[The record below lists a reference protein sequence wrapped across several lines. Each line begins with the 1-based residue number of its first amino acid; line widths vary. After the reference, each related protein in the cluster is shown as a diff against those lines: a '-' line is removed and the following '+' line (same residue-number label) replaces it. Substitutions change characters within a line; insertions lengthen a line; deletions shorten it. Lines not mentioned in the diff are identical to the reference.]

1 MSKAPKVVTRTGIPR
16 VAFGCAAMLATLALS
31 AGSSM
36 ATTVALTT
44 APNLPTLTGVT
55 LNGQSQSTFTIWSN
69 AMKITSSGTNNGW
82 NLTVNGNSAVGKSA
96 VFKQYCPNATC
107 GSDSGPAYVS
117 GGQTLAANS
126 LTLSSTGASFT
137 GQNGTTGTAP
147 TLQCA
152 SACNVDSASAVKI
165 ASAAAGTGM
174 GTWASTGWGGSSL
187 ALSTPSTLKTLQSN
201 EVYRVDLVWTI
212 NSGP

>member
-16 VAFGCAAMLATLALS
+16 VAFGCGAMLATLALT

-44 APNLPTLTGVT
+44 APNIPTLTGVT
-55 LNGQSQSTFTIWSN
+55 LNGQSQSTSTIWSN

-107 GSDSGPAYVS
+107 GTDSGPAYITGGFTLPAGSLTMNTSGASWTSAAPRPAYQCSVTPFCKIDQTTATKVVS
-117 GGQTLAANS
+117 ASTSVALGTWTGSGSTVLTLA
-126 LTLSSTGASFT
+126 TPASMRK
-137 GQNGTTGTAP
+137 
-147 TLQCA
+147 LQ
-152 SACNVDSASAVKI
+152 
-165 ASAAAGTGM
+165 T
-174 GTWASTGWGGSSL
+174 
-187 ALSTPSTLKTLQSN
+187 N
-201 EVYRVDLVWTI
+201 EVYRLNVVWTLS
-212 NSGP
+212 SGP

>member
-16 VAFGCAAMLATLALS
+16 VAFGCAAMLATLALT

-107 GSDSGPAYVS
+107 GTDQRAGIRHRRVHASGRLAHHEHQRSQLDVRGPPAGISMQRQPVLQDRPHHGDQ
-117 GGQTLAANS
+117 GGVGLDQRGARRLDRVGFDGADARNPGEPAKAADKRG
-126 LTLSSTGASFT
+126 L
-137 GQNGTTGTAP
+137 P
-147 TLQCA
+147 RRR
-152 SACNVDSASAVKI
+152 
-165 ASAAAGTGM
+165 
-174 GTWASTGWGGSSL
+174 
-187 ALSTPSTLKTLQSN
+187 
-201 EVYRVDLVWTI
+201 RVDAQQRPVNL
-212 NSGP
+212 

>member
-16 VAFGCAAMLATLALS
+16 VAFGCAAMLATLALT

-55 LNGQSQSTFTIWSN
+55 LNGQSQSTSTIWSN

-107 GSDSGPAYVS
+107 GTDSGPAFITGGFTLPAGSLTMNTSGASWTSAAPRPAYQCSVTPFCKIDQTTATKVVS
-117 GGQTLAANS
+117 ASTSVALGTWTGSGSTVLTLA
-126 LTLSSTGASFT
+126 TPASMRK
-137 GQNGTTGTAP
+137 
-147 TLQCA
+147 LQ
-152 SACNVDSASAVKI
+152 
-165 ASAAAGTGM
+165 T
-174 GTWASTGWGGSSL
+174 
-187 ALSTPSTLKTLQSN
+187 N
-201 EVYRVDLVWTI
+201 EVYRLNVVWTLG
-212 NSGP
+212 SGP

>member
-16 VAFGCAAMLATLALS
+16 LALGCAAVLATLALT

-55 LNGQSQSTFTIWSN
+55 LNGQSQSTLTIWSN

-82 NLTVNGNSAVGKSA
+82 NLTVNGNSAGGKSA

-107 GSDSGPAYVS
+107 GTDSGPGYIAGGFTLPAGSLTMNTSGASWTSAAPRPTYQCNVS
-117 GGQTLAANS
+117 PFCKIDQATATKVVSASTSVALGAWTGSGSTVLTLATPAS
-126 LTLSSTGASFT
+126 LRKLLT
-137 GQNGTTGTAP
+137 
-147 TLQCA
+147 
-152 SACNVDSASAVKI
+152 
-165 ASAAAGTGM
+165 
-174 GTWASTGWGGSSL
+174 
-187 ALSTPSTLKTLQSN
+187 N
-201 EVYRVDLVWTI
+201 EVYRLDIVWTLS
-212 NSGP
+212 SGP

>member
-16 VAFGCAAMLATLALS
+16 VAFGCAAMLATLALT

-44 APNLPTLTGVT
+44 APNMPTLTGVT

-107 GSDSGPAYVS
+107 GTDSGPGYIAGGFTLPAGSLTMNTSGASWTSAAPRPAYQCSVTPFCKIDQTTATKVVS
-117 GGQTLAANS
+117 ASTSVALGAWTGSGSTVLTLATPAS
-126 LTLSSTGASFT
+126 LRK
-137 GQNGTTGTAP
+137 
-147 TLQCA
+147 LQ
-152 SACNVDSASAVKI
+152 
-165 ASAAAGTGM
+165 T
-174 GTWASTGWGGSSL
+174 
-187 ALSTPSTLKTLQSN
+187 N
-201 EVYRVDLVWTI
+201 EVYRLDVVWTVS
-212 NSGP
+212 SGP

>member
-1 MSKAPKVVTRTGIPR
+1 MFAPAALAVNDTTQFSVT
-16 VAFGCAAMLATLALS
+16 
-31 AGSSM
+31 AGSLS
-36 ATTVALTT
+36 LGT
-44 APNLPTLTGVT
+44 APDVPNLPALT
-55 LNGQSQSTFTIWSN
+55 LNGQSQTLTAQMANFSAIDATGAAT
-69 AMKITSSGTNNGW
+69 GW
-82 NLTVNGNSAVGKSA
+82 NVTVIGDTSGGKSA

-107 GSDSGPAYVS
+107 GSDSGPGYVS

-126 LTLSSTGASFT
+126 LTLASTGASFA

-174 GTWASTGWGGSSL
+174 GTWATTGWGASSL